1 MQRPCTCPIS
11 ICGPILSCLPSCPW
25 RLPNVAAQMG
35 FGNCAGILEKLKGL
49 VAVVER
55 KLSDGITVP
64 AYGNHA
70 AFLKT
75 PKETFKERS
84 FHAGKSWQ

>member
-1 MQRPCTCPIS
+1 MQ
-11 ICGPILSCLPSCPW
+11 
-25 RLPNVAAQMG
+25 MD
-35 FGNCAGILEKLKGL
+35 FGNRAGILEKLKGL

-55 KLSDGITVP
+55 KLGDGITVP

-84 FHAGKSWQ
+84 LHAGKSWHIARVPDRRLAQCHPSSR